1 MPGLRLIEARDLK
14 RMVELKG
21 SDETCRL
28 IEDALDK
35 KELRADDF
43 SIRELAESFMG
54 SEWVDNLHPKRGR
67 THRRAELTEAAAVSY
82 GDFSNITGQII
93 FSKFMEGYQDE
104 EFVFS
109 KEIPVVQTPLQDMEK
124 IPGLSGIGDESQVVL
139 EGNAYPHAAFGEN
152 YIHVA
157 AKRKRGMI
165 VALTREAILGDKTG
179 QILNQA
185 RQVGHYQGT
194 DLEKRCIDAIIDE
207 NAGAATATTGGHRY
221 HWRDTSYGT
230 YQASTP
236 WVNVNTSAALVDYT
250 DVDAAVRTL
259 MRITDPFTGEPTLIT
274 ARDIIVTPQN
284 YLTALRILN
293 TTEVITHSG
302 GYAASGNPVEHREG
316 NPLKA
321 WPGGF
326 RVLMSQ
332 LLAAR
337 AATDTDWW
345 LVNIKRL
352 VNRFVNWDVETEEA
366 GPNHPDTF
374 EKDIMFQVRSSMK
387 DVVSVVEPRAAVENQ
402 A

>member
-14 RMVELKG
+14 RMCELKG
-21 SDETCRL
+21 SEDTCRL
-28 IEDALDK
+28 LEDALAK

-43 SIRELAESFMG
+43 SIRELAEAFMG
-54 SEWVDNLHPKRGR
+54 REWVDNLHPRRGR
-67 THRRAELTEAAAVSY
+67 TYRKAELTEAAEVSY
-82 GDFSNITGQII
+82 GDFSNITGQIV

-109 KEIPVVQTPLQDMEK
+109 KLIPVVPTDIQDMEK

-139 EGNAYPHAAFGEN
+139 EGQEYQRAGFGEN

-165 VALTREAILGDKTG
+165 VGLTREAIHGDKTG

-185 RQVGHYQGT
+185 KQVGHYQGT

-207 NAGAATATTGGHRY
+207 NAGAASATAGGHRY
-221 HWRDTSYGT
+221 YWRDTSYGT

-236 WVNVNTSAALVDYT
+236 WINIRTSNALVDYT
-250 DVDAAVRTL
+250 DVDNALQTL
-259 MRITDPFTGEPTLIT
+259 MDMTDPFTGEPTLIT
-274 ARDIIVTPQN
+274 ARDILVTPQN
-284 YLTALRILN
+284 YVTALRIIN
-293 TTEVITHSG
+293 STQVITH
-302 GYAASGNPVEHREG
+302 ASGYNASTTVNEMG
-316 NPLKA
+316 SNNPLA
-321 WPGGF
+321 GMGF
-326 RVLMSQ
+326 NVYMSQ
-332 LLAAR
+332 LLEAR

-345 LVNIKRL
+345 LVNLKRL

-366 GPNHPDTF
+366 GPNHPDAF
-374 EKDIMFQVRSSMK
+374 ERDIMFQVRSSIK

-402 A
+402 G